1 MLNRERAESG
11 HQSDQPEADSDPP
24 VESLVDDGAPPIET
38 PRVDLI
44 SDNKAK
50 QHWDNPDES
59 DYVGVETRELELT
72 SDIESA
78 EPKTVRVN
86 LGYTPENLENL
97 KTDNQKEIID
107 TIAKRDR
114 LTRELTAIKAE
125 LASRRGD
132 FSSTSKEISSAQEAK
147 NPEQIAE
154 LLVQGEVILNYL
166 GKLEDFQQRV
176 VDNLDSISHRLDQV
190 LYPKQDHYDKIGQ
203 QRQAA

>member
-24 VESLVDDGAPPIET
+24 VESLVDDNSPPIET
-38 PRVDLI
+38 PRGLHLI
-44 SDNKAK
+44 SDAEAER
-50 QHWDNPDES
+50 HRTNPDNS
-59 DYVGVETRELELT
+59 IYVGVDETQELELT

-78 EPKTVRVN
+78 EPETVRVN
-86 LGYTPENLENL
+86 LGYTPESLENL
-97 KTDNQKEIID
+97 KTDNQEVI
-107 TIAKRDR
+107 TELEAKRDR

-203 QRQAA
+203 